1 MGDSAS
7 PPSAARRAYLA
18 LRNRLRRDRLR
29 RDGAW
34 WLLALLTVVGLA
46 AIIASAWLAHLTPHK
61 DKWLNALW
69 LEVAKAGVQV
79 VAVGVLGGALAAIW
93 QQIRAR
99 RDRRIARKEKVR
111 DRRIARK
118 EKIRDREI
126 ERNDKIRAE
135 LVSLVA
141 LYNDVKA
148 VRRILRSL
156 GLDLKTY
163 PGHEQEQMRQDAVLT
178 EEQAR
183 GFHAQMLILSG
194 LQLGFEAKVK
204 QFGQTNFLGDD
215 TGKVVEALGRI
226 ERHLNQ
232 VLDLWEQH
240 GWTIREGTALAV
252 VYGGL
257 EKLFRVTDYFRPQV
271 SDQMRKITKL
281 INEHV
286 FGGATT
292 ATEDV
297 VARLDQ
303 KRHEQEDA
311 QETSSGDPRV

>member
-1 MGDSAS
+1 MGNSAS
-7 PPSAARRAYLA
+7 PPSAARRADLE
-18 LRNRLRRDRLR
+18 LRKRLRCHA
-29 RDGAW
+29 AW
-34 WLLALLTVVGLA
+34 WLLALLTVLGLVA
-46 AIIASAWLAHLTPHK
+46 TITGAWLAHLTPDK
-61 DKWLNALW
+61 DKWLDALW

-93 QQIRAR
+93 QNIRAR
-99 RDRRIARKEKVR
+99 RE
-111 DRRIARK
+111 
-118 EKIRDREI
+118 REI

-163 PGHEQEQMRQDAVLT
+163 PDNEQEQVRRNAVLT

-204 QFGQTNFLGDD
+204 QFGQTNFLDEN

-226 ERHLNQ
+226 EEHLNQ
-232 VLDLWEQH
+232 VLDLWEQN
-240 GWTIREGTALAV
+240 GWNIREGTALAV
-252 VYGGL
+252 VSDGL
-257 EKLFRVTDYFRPQV
+257 VKLFRVTHHLRPQV
-271 SDQMRKITKL
+271 SDQMREITEL

-286 FGGATT
+286 FGGASKDTK
-292 ATEDV
+292 AV
-297 VARLDQ
+297 VARIDSA
-303 KRHEQEDA
+303 RDA
-311 QETSSGDPRV
+311 QEDLKR